1 MKSNAPGIDIGT
13 TAEFELFALHIQR
26 TQIALGPHRP
36 PRERPR
42 ELDNGRGECRYHGT
56 CVECGY
62 AAIRSLVESDHV
74 AFQLLG

>member
-26 TQIALGPHRP
+26 TQIALGPHRL

-42 ELDNGRGECRYHGT
+42 KLDNGPG
-56 CVECGY
+56 ECGY